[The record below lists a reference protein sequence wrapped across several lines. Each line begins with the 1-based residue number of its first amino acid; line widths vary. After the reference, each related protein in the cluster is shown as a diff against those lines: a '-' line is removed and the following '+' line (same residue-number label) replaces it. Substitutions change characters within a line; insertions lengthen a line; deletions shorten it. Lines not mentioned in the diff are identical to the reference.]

1 VLFSRIF
8 RIMEDMELEE
18 PSYSDSDSESSKS
31 FSLNGG
37 DFWRQP
43 FQPPP
48 PPSIVT
54 QATAAARK
62 PPVKL
67 PDFWIEE
74 PELWFEQAEAQFR
87 RGGVLD
93 SRTRADFLLVAL
105 PAAVLKSVR
114 DIIKDPTADDTTLY
128 HRLRE
133 RLLRRYAPSK
143 WQLVYQI
150 LDHPGIGDQRPS
162 QLLDSMLALLP
173 PGEPPGLLFQ
183 GLFLRRLP
191 TEIRDHIAAGD
202 YSSIRDM
209 ATVADQLW
217 DARRESPAAISAV
230 RSQSPYRRGKD
241 RRSSPSGRRR
251 DATPGPDGLCFYHSR
266 FKGKAHRCQPPCSWA
281 ENGAAGGGN

>member
-1 VLFSRIF
+1 
-8 RIMEDMELEE
+8 MELEDTA
-18 PSYSDSDSESSKS
+18 YSDTESETSKRS
-31 FSLNGG
+31 FSLDGG

-48 PPSIVT
+48 PPSFT
-54 QATAAARK
+54 HSSSAGHKK

-67 PDFWIEE
+67 PEFWTEE

-93 SRTRADFLLVAL
+93 GRTRADFLLVAL

-114 DIIKDPTADDTTLY
+114 DIIRDPTAEDTTLY

-143 WQLVYQI
+143 WQLVYQLI
-150 LDHPGIGDQRPS
+150 DHPGIGDQRPS

-173 PGEPPGLLFQ
+173 PGETPGLLFQ
-183 GLFLRRLP
+183 GHFLRRLP
-191 TEIRDHIAAGD
+191 AEIRDHVAAGD
-202 YSSIRDM
+202 YRTVRDM
-209 ATVADQLW
+209 AAVADQLW
-217 DARRESPAAISAV
+217 DARRDNPSSISSV
-230 RSQSPYRRGKD
+230 RGQSPSRRGRD
-241 RRSSPSGRRR
+241 RRASPSSRRR

-266 FKGKAHRCQPPCSWA
+266 FKQKAHRCQPPCSWA
-281 ENGAAGGGN
+281 ENGAAAGGN